1 MRASQCLGA
10 AAIAVALSSS
20 GCAAVAPAPAGPT
33 EDDLAAYNE
42 QALLAIWLNTGL
54 AETVERPVVTAG
66 EPLSTADWFDFV
78 MNCLADRG
86 HTQIGLS
93 WSLGEG
99 AVLQT
104 PSGAVLDDDQAQ
116 LDFYEC
122 AAQHPLDPA
131 ADHSLLSN
139 AQLEYIYDYYMVQL
153 VPCVVLNGYGL
164 DRVVSREQFI
174 ALNGQWNPYYAI
186 DQPINLRQFKEL
198 RTECGPERPPL
209 E

>member
-1 MRASQCLGA
+1 MRARECLGA
-10 AAIAVALSSS
+10 AAIAVALSAS

-42 QALLAIWLNTGL
+42 QTLLAIWLNTGL
-54 AETVERPVVTAG
+54 AETVERPVVTPA

-78 MNCLADRG
+78 MTCLNDRG

-93 WSLGEG
+93 WSLSEG

-104 PSGAVLDDDQAQ
+104 SSGAVLNDDEAQ

-131 ADHSLLSN
+131 ADHTLLSD
-139 AQLEYIYDYYMVQL
+139 AELDYIYDYYVVQL
-153 VPCVVLNGYGL
+153 VPCIVLNGYGL
-164 DRVVSREQFI
+164 DPVVSREQF
-174 ALNGQWNPYYAI
+174 AELYGQWNPYYAI
-186 DQPINLRQFKEL
+186 RQPINLRQFKEL
-198 RTECGPERPPL
+198 RSECGAERPPL

>member
-10 AAIAVALSSS
+10 AAIAVALSAS
-20 GCAAVAPAPAGPT
+20 GCAAVAPAPAGPS

-42 QALLAIWLNTGL
+42 QTLLAIWLNTGL
-54 AETVERPVVTAG
+54 AETVERPVVTSAD
-66 EPLSTADWFDFV
+66 PLSTADWFDFV
-78 MNCLADRG
+78 MTCLTDRG
-86 HTQIGLS
+86 HSQIGLS

-104 PSGAVLDDDQAQ
+104 SSGAVLNDDQAQ

-131 ADHSLLSN
+131 ADHTLLSS
-139 AQLEYIYDYYMVQL
+139 AELDYIYDYYVVQL
-153 VPCVVLNGYGL
+153 VPCIVLNGYSL

-174 ALNGQWNPYYAI
+174 GLYGQWNPYYAI
-186 DQPINLRQFKEL
+186 HQPINLREFNDL
-198 RTECGPERPPL
+198 RTECGAERPPL

>member
-1 MRASQCLGA
+1 MRASGCLGA
-10 AAIAVALSSS
+10 AAIAVALSAS
-20 GCAAVAPAPAGPT
+20 GCAAVVPAPAGPS
-33 EDDLAAYNE
+33 EDDVAAYNE
-42 QALLAIWLNTGL
+42 QTLLAIWLHTGL
-54 AETVERPVVTAG
+54 AETVERPVVTAE
-66 EPLSTADWFDFV
+66 EPLGTADWFDFV
-78 MNCLADRG
+78 MDCLADRG

-104 PSGAVLDDDQAQ
+104 PSGAVIDDDQAQ

-139 AQLEYIYDYYMVQL
+139 AELDYIYDYYMVQL
-153 VPCVVLNGYGL
+153 VPCVVLNGYSL
-164 DRVVSREQFI
+164 ERVVSRKEFI
-174 ALNGQWNPYYAI
+174 ELSGQWNPYYAI
-186 DQPINLRQFKEL
+186 HQPINLRQFNEL
-198 RTECGPERPPL
+198 RDECGAERPPL

>member
-10 AAIAVALSSS
+10 AAIAVALSAS
-20 GCAAVAPAPAGPT
+20 GCAAVEPAPAGPT
-33 EDDLAAYNE
+33 QGELAAYSE
-42 QALLAIWLNTGL
+42 QTLLAIWLNTGL

-66 EPLSTADWFDFV
+66 EPMSTAEWFDFV
-78 MNCLADRG
+78 MTCLNDRG

-93 WSLGEG
+93 WSLSEG

-104 PSGAVLDDDQAQ
+104 SSGAVLNDDEAQ

-131 ADHSLLSN
+131 ADHTLLSD
-139 AQLEYIYDYYMVQL
+139 AELDYIYNYYVVQL
-153 VPCVVLNGYGL
+153 VPCIVLNGYGL
-164 DRVVSREQFI
+164 DPVVSREQF
-174 ALNGQWNPYYAI
+174 AGLYGQWNPYYAI
-186 DQPINLRQFKEL
+186 RQPINLRQFKEL
-198 RTECGPERPPL
+198 RNECGAERPPL